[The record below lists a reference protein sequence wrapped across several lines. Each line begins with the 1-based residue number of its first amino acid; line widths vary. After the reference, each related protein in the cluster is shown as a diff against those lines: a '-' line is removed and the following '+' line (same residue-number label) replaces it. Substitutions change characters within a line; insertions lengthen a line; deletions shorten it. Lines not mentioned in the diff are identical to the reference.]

1 MQNYG
6 RNYVRNS
13 GQNYG
18 RNSVRNSVR
27 HVTIFAVE
35 DYGPRGDRMS
45 TRGWCI
51 RMRSSMSGMEILEAR
66 FGTSQ
71 PNVKVPGAA
80 SYAFAVINQSL
91 SLEQRPFA

>member
-1 MQNYG
+1 MKNSG
-6 RNYVRNS
+6 RNS
-13 GQNYG
+13 GQNHG

-51 RMRSSMSGMEILEAR
+51 RMQSSMSGMEILEASFR
-66 FGTSQ
+66 TSH

-80 SYAFAVINQSL
+80 SYAYAAINQSL

>member
-1 MQNYG
+1 M
-6 RNYVRNS
+6 
-13 GQNYG
+13 QNYG
-18 RNSVRNSVR
+18 RNSVRNSGENYGRNSVR

-66 FGTSQ
+66 FRKNQ
-71 PNVKVPGAA
+71 PNVKVTGAA
-80 SYAFAVINQSL
+80 S
-91 SLEQRPFA
+91 

>member
-1 MQNYG
+1 MQNSV
-6 RNYVRNS
+6 RNSVRNS
-13 GQNYG
+13 GGISG

-35 DYGPRGDRMS
+35 DYGSRGDRMS

-51 RMRSSMSGMEILEAR
+51 RMRSSMSGMEVLEAR
-66 FGTSQ
+66 FRKSQ

-80 SYAFAVINQSL
+80 S
-91 SLEQRPFA
+91 